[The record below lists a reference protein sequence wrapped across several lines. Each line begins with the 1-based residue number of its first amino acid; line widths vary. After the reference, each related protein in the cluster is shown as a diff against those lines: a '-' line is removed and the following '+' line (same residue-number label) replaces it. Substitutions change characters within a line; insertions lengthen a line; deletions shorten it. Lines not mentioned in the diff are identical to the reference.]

1 MDSTSARGAA
11 TQGFLYALV
20 GAAAS
25 LSDWFLFGM
34 AHDVFGVHYVAA
46 AAMSLVAATL
56 LNYVLSV
63 RYVFISGRFRRSLE
77 IFLVYSVSTVG
88 MGLNIGFMIMFVE
101 LSGLAPLPAKMAAT
115 CMVFSWNF
123 LARRYLVFGRG
134 APVSGRFNEMQGLSL
149 PGRVAVQPVPVSV
162 YDEA

>member
-1 MDSTSARGAA
+1 MDSLRARGALQ
-11 TQGFLYALV
+11 QGVLYALV

-25 LSDWFLFGM
+25 LSDWFMFGM

-63 RYVFISGRFRRSLE
+63 RYVFMSGRFRRSLE

-88 MGLNIGFMIMFVE
+88 MGLNIGLMVLFVE
-101 LSGLAPLPAKMAAT
+101 LSGLAPLAAKMAAT
-115 CMVFSWNF
+115 CLVFSWNF
-123 LARRYLVFGRG
+123 LARRYLVFGRTT
-134 APVSGRFNEMQGLSL
+134 PTSISL
-149 PGRVAVQPVPVSV
+149 GEVKSLHVPGRVAVQPVPVRV